1 MTRSTEVHLPRM
13 ITVRQNFPD
22 LGIADIAAVVEKE
35 LATSDFLAR
44 VPFGGRVAIG
54 VGSRG
59 IANIHVITGT
69 VVRFWKAHGR
79 HPFIFPAMGS
89 HGAAT
94 AEGQAEVLARYGI
107 TEAAMGCPL
116 KSHDDVISLGK
127 SVSGI
132 EVFLDRCAFE
142 ADGIIPVGRI
152 KWHTDFSGKIESG
165 LLKMMAIGFGK
176 FAGAQNYHMHA
187 YRMGLET
194 VIREVSRVVLK
205 TGKVIGGLAVL
216 EDANHNTAR
225 LAAIP
230 ADEIERREEE
240 LLWLVKSW
248 MPRIPVPAVDLLIID
263 EMGKDISGA
272 GIDPKVVNRAVD
284 GTPNPWPD
292 LPRIERIYVR
302 GLSAKTHGNADGVGL
317 ADIVHSR
324 LVSTIDWR
332 TTCINSLTSM
342 TPAAIRLP
350 IHYSTDRECLERI
363 VPTCGRIDVRHLTV
377 AWIRNS
383 LELRI
388 LALSDNL
395 VSELRNGRR
404 EVDVL
409 GSSWTLQFDTS
420 GQLEEWPMVS
430 ECQAPS

>member
-1 MTRSTEVHLPRM
+1 
-13 ITVRQNFPD
+13 
-22 LGIADIAAVVEKE
+22 
-35 LATSDFLAR
+35 
-44 VPFGGRVAIG
+44 
-54 VGSRG
+54 
-59 IANIHVITGT
+59 
-69 VVRFWKAHGR
+69 
-79 HPFIFPAMGS
+79 
-89 HGAAT
+89 
-94 AEGQAEVLARYGI
+94 
-107 TEAAMGCPL
+107 
-116 KSHDDVISLGK
+116 
-127 SVSGI
+127 
-132 EVFLDRCAFE
+132 
-142 ADGIIPVGRI
+142 
-152 KWHTDFSGKIESG
+152 
-165 LLKMMAIGFGK
+165 
-176 FAGAQNYHMHA
+176 
-187 YRMGLET
+187 
-194 VIREVSRVVLK
+194 
-205 TGKVIGGLAVL
+205 
-216 EDANHNTAR
+216 
-225 LAAIP
+225 
-230 ADEIERREEE
+230 
-240 LLWLVKSW
+240 
-248 MPRIPVPAVDLLIID
+248 
-263 EMGKDISGA
+263 
-272 GIDPKVVNRAVD
+272 VNRAVD

-409 GSSWTLQFDTS
+409 GSSWTLQFDAS